1 MSSVQLSIPVAMLVE
16 NALTSGEPA
25 EIIIDWLRRREFTPL
40 QGKVKDQEMDFA
52 ERLDTAAELGDPWE
66 EAIRSGYA
74 FKFLHIGGLKR
85 LLDFRF
91 NRKIEQD
98 FVQEGTSLRHLYL
111 SPQEIAELRPLIGRQ
126 WEVREETGSGADRKG
141 LSAEEA
147 AVDDTTLRETA
158 RSERLLQVSVELK
171 YQ

>member
-1 MSSVQLSIPVAMLVE
+1 MSNVQLSIPVAMLVE

-25 EIIIDWLRRREFTPL
+25 EVIIDLLQRREFALL
-40 QGKVKDQEMDFA
+40 QGKVKEQEMDFA

-91 NRKIEQD
+91 NRKIDRD
-98 FVQEGTSLRHLYL
+98 FVQEGTSLRQLYL
-111 SPQEIAELRPLIGRQ
+111 SPEEIAVLRPLISRQ
-126 WEVREETGSGADRKG
+126 WEVRAETGS
-141 LSAEEA
+141 SATGEGPNVKDA
-147 AVDDTTLRETA
+147 AVGDTALRDA
-158 RSERLLQVSVELK
+158 AGSDRLVQVSVELK